1 MRAAPRDP
9 GVPDV
14 AALRRRVLLTA
25 VVAMTLF
32 VAAAYTVMTLGV
44 SDFWLL
50 VLAVLIWVLVV
61 RPLMRPV
68 REVVGLRRRLAYQAF
83 LEQRREEQR

>member
-1 MRAAPRDP
+1 MTAPRDP
-9 GVPDV
+9 GVPDI
-14 AALRRRVLLTA
+14 AALRRRVLMTA
-25 VVAMTLF
+25 VLSMVLF
-32 VAAAYTVMTLGV
+32 IAAAYTVTALGV

-50 VLAVLIWVLVV
+50 VLVVLIWVLVV

-68 REVVGLRRRLAYQAF
+68 REVVALRRRLAYQAF